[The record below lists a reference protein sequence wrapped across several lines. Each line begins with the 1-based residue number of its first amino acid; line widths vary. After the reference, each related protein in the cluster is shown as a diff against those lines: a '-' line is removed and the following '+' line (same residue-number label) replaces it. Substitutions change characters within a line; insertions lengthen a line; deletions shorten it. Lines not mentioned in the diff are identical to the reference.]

1 MIKAILFG
9 AIFCVGLTKYANF
22 QSKVEQCGYGAEEHE
37 INNNFY
43 ILTVGRILVKGQK
56 QGKPLLLLHDT
67 AMSMDSWVMHADSEQ
82 HSLALQLAKMGY
94 DVWLAN
100 GPGTNDYSRHEFLMR
115 NEPAFW
121 EYSPLSKATDFTQTL
136 MFMKKHLGTDD
147 DILIVAYG
155 NAAIEVIYR
164 YAENSYLL

>member
-1 MIKAILFG
+1 
-9 AIFCVGLTKYANF
+9 
-22 QSKVEQCGYGAEEHE
+22 
-37 INNNFY
+37 
-43 ILTVGRILVKGQK
+43 
-56 QGKPLLLLHDT
+56 
-67 AMSMDSWVMHADSEQ
+67 
-82 HSLALQLAKMGY
+82 
-94 DVWLAN
+94 
-100 GPGTNDYSRHEFLMR
+100 MR